1 MIETERG
8 TKTISVRGNVLIWEV
23 DGITYRLETSLDRA
37 SALEV
42 ARSIA

>member
-1 MIETERG
+1 
-8 TKTISVRGNVLIWEV
+8 V

-37 SALEV
+37 SALEI

>member
-1 MIETERG
+1 
-8 TKTISVRGNVLIWEV
+8 V
-23 DGITYRLETSLDRA
+23 DGITYRLETSLDLA